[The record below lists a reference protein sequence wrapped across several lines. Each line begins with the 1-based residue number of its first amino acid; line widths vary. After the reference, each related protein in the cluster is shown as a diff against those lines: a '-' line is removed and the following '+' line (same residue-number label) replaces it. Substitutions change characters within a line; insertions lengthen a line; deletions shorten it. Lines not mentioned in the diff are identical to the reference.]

1 MILSKVFDNPKGQRI
16 QQDRTIC
23 EVHKEIYDLAIVN
36 FQGKPE
42 ILDSMVKKLEEVF
55 LMGIKMNRKMVERGC
70 DTMTWEKNGKEFT
83 RMRLLRRELEERER
97 EVISNIQSR

>member
-16 QQDRTIC
+16 QQKRTIC

-36 FQGKPE
+36 LQDKPE

-55 LMGIKMNRKMVERGC
+55 LMGIKMNKKMVERGC
-70 DTMTWEKNGKEFT
+70 ATMTWEKNGKEFT

-97 EVISNIQSR
+97 EVISNIQSI